1 MIKPKSVFVSQV
13 PIFIISSNF
22 YNPLELGISIK
33 ESLKLALTLLR
44 RVDKWTGSLSIGG
57 FRLTNAENDPRT
69 NKIVE
74 REVLRNYWDLVVDS
88 CIMARVEIVS
98 LKWLE
103 EDDIASASATR

>member
-1 MIKPKSVFVSQV
+1 M
-13 PIFIISSNF
+13 
-22 YNPLELGISIK
+22 
-33 ESLKLALTLLR
+33 
-44 RVDKWTGSLSIGG
+44 
-57 FRLTNAENDPRT
+57 
-69 NKIVE
+69 E